1 MRIFI
6 CYTIILLLIL
16 FFYLKTIHYKRNQFA
31 KVTLKENKQ
40 KICFGI
46 SAFLIDFVNHN
57 IHTIHYESIKAKLDK
72 IYIKKTS
79 DEEAYLYLVSK
90 VSLSILIFFMI
101 TIIGY
106 VNCIEILCTEQKQI
120 TYIERP
126 DYGEGERT
134 YNLVM
139 HYDNNKQEK
148 VEITI
153 SERKLTETEVMELFE
168 NSYETLVQEF
178 LGKNNGVDNITED
191 VVLINE
197 LSNGIAI
204 QWNLGESGVIDYSGG
219 IIWDKIAETKELEI
233 EATMSFDEYE
243 KSYGIPIVLNKQLWK
258 EESGLK
264 NELDIMLENV
274 SETEKQITLP
284 QEIQEKEVTFYQE
297 KEKGSFGYI
306 FFAGI
311 MAILIYFVKENE
323 TNQKLE
329 KRKRELELD
338 YAPIVSKL
346 TILQGAG
353 MSLLAAWD
361 KIISDYENNIC
372 LNQNTAKRKFA
383 YEEMKYA
390 RKRMKTGCLETAS
403 YLEFGRRC
411 GIHSYIKFANL
422 LEQNIKKGT
431 KGLKDILNAEARE
444 ALEERKALAR
454 KKGDEAGTKLL
465 LPMGIMLIISIIMI
479 IVPAFLTIEL

>member
-1 MRIFI
+1 
-6 CYTIILLLIL
+6 
-16 FFYLKTIHYKRNQFA
+16 
-31 KVTLKENKQ
+31 
-40 KICFGI
+40 
-46 SAFLIDFVNHN
+46 
-57 IHTIHYESIKAKLDK
+57 
-72 IYIKKTS
+72 
-79 DEEAYLYLVSK
+79 
-90 VSLSILIFFMI
+90 
-101 TIIGY
+101 
-106 VNCIEILCTEQKQI
+106 
-120 TYIERP
+120 
-126 DYGEGERT
+126 
-134 YNLVM
+134 M

-403 YLEFGRRC
+403 YLEFGRRS